1 LLNGGFVRPF
11 TSFVSQWKERLATML
26 RSGVV
31 GLAAT
36 GADLL
41 FLTLLVEVAHLH
53 PRAANVP
60 ALVVG
65 GLVNFVGNRMYAFR
79 ARHGNA
85 AAQAVG
91 YTAVEGV
98 ALALNGV
105 LFDAVLRWLPVTD
118 AYFWLVRLVTT
129 NVVFVAWS
137 YPLWRRVFRVRHPAC
152 SS

>member
-1 LLNGGFVRPF
+1 VHPF
-11 TSFVSQWKERLATML
+11 ATRLFRFTDRLTTLL

-41 FLTLLVEVAHLH
+41 VLTLLVEVAHLH

-60 ALVVG
+60 ALLVG
-65 GLVNFVGNRMYAFR
+65 GLVNFVGNRIYAFR
-79 ARHGNA
+79 AKEGNA

-105 LFDAVLRWLPVTD
+105 LFDAVLRWIPVTD
-118 AYFWLVRLVTT
+118 AYFWLVRLITT
-129 NVVFVAWS
+129 NLVFVAWS
-137 YPLWRRVFRVRHPAC
+137 YPLWRRVFRVRRPAC
-152 SS
+152 SA

>member
-1 LLNGGFVRPF
+1 VHPF
-11 TSFVSQWKERLATML
+11 ATRLFRLTDRLTTLL

-41 FLTLLVEVAHLH
+41 VLTLLVEVAHLH

-60 ALVVG
+60 ALLVG
-65 GLVNFVGNRMYAFR
+65 GFVNFLGNRIYAFR
-79 ARHGNA
+79 AKEGNA

-105 LFDAVLRWLPVTD
+105 LYDAVLRWMPVTD
-118 AYFWLVRLVTT
+118 AYFWLVRLITT

-137 YPLWRRVFRVRHPAC
+137 YPLWRRVFRVRRPAC
-152 SS
+152 SA